1 MNNFAPI
8 ILFTYVRLD
17 ALKKTIYFLKKNKL
31 SKFTEIFIYSDG
43 YKSQIDKIY
52 VLKVREY
59 LKKISGFKKIK
70 IIFRGKNY
78 GLAKNI
84 TSGVSE
90 IINKFG
96 KAIIL
101 EDDIVVASNFL
112 SYMNQALIHY
122 EKNKKIWHINSWN
135 YELDI
140 KDNYYSKTFLTRLM
154 NCWGWATWKD
164 RWKVFVKDPEGFA
177 KNFDQQD
184 IKKFNLDN
192 NYNYWSQ
199 VKRNF
204 DNKIKTWAVFW
215 YACIYKNKGLCVS
228 PILSLS
234 RNIGSDNF
242 SEHSPSNENSFDNI
256 PKYFFKISNKNFKF
270 DSNLVE
276 NEFFLKKIISKIKNN
291 KLKNPFFLK
300 FLLKFIK
307 ITKFKSFTIANFFSK
322 YFFFHN
328 YHSDKINFFKVHSFR
343 NQKNL
348 NLLNSPTF
356 KLIYDSILTYKKN
369 YNKYPKTI
377 LDVGGGIGESILE
390 LRRNYNI
397 NIDCTVLEN
406 KNLVTLIKKNRIRH
420 CNFISD
426 LNTVLAM
433 RSFDIII
440 FSAVL
445 EYLEKPYELLQ
456 KLKTISAKLIIIGR
470 IDTNSQGCL
479 IQASKLYQNV
489 PYSSN
494 LPKNKNELVFYP
506 FQKVSVKRISS
517 VLTEFK
523 VLSKNIDQ
531 NKNLNIIYQKL
542 L

>member
-1 MNNFAPI
+1 M
-8 ILFTYVRLD
+8 
-17 ALKKTIYFLKKNKL
+17 
-31 SKFTEIFIYSDG
+31 
-43 YKSQIDKIY
+43 
-52 VLKVREY
+52 
-59 LKKISGFKKIK
+59 
-70 IIFRGKNY
+70 
-78 GLAKNI
+78 
-84 TSGVSE
+84 
-90 IINKFG
+90 
-96 KAIIL
+96 
-101 EDDIVVASNFL
+101 
-112 SYMNQALIHY
+112 
-122 EKNKKIWHINSWN
+122 
-135 YELDI
+135 
-140 KDNYYSKTFLTRLM
+140 
-154 NCWGWATWKD
+154 
-164 RWKVFVKDPEGFA
+164 
-177 KNFDQQD
+177 
-184 IKKFNLDN
+184 
-192 NYNYWSQ
+192 
-199 VKRNF
+199 
-204 DNKIKTWAVFW
+204 
-215 YACIYKNKGLCVS
+215 
-228 PILSLS
+228 
-234 RNIGSDNF
+234 
-242 SEHSPSNENSFDNI
+242 
-256 PKYFFKISNKNFKF
+256 
-270 DSNLVE
+270 
-276 NEFFLKKIISKIKNN
+276 
-291 KLKNPFFLK
+291 
-300 FLLKFIK
+300 
-307 ITKFKSFTIANFFSK
+307 
-322 YFFFHN
+322 
-328 YHSDKINFFKVHSFR
+328 
-343 NQKNL
+343 
-348 NLLNSPTF
+348 
-356 KLIYDSILTYKKN
+356 
-369 YNKYPKTI
+369 
-377 LDVGGGIGESILE
+377 DVGGGIGESILE